1 MSYHTNHQTRVFAL
15 PGNRDRRGFTLIEA
29 LTVIV
34 IIGIMTGIAIPRSR
48 LTTYRA
54 NSGAQV
60 VATTLI
66 YAQRQAISRQA
77 DTRVAFDVANN
88 EMRIHED
95 ADNDN
100 VIDANERV
108 TMTALPEGVT
118 FGLGGAPARA
128 MGGAIVNFTRT
139 QGILPMVVFH
149 RDGSASE
156 NGGVYVTTIDG
167 LSVGRTADVRAVEV
181 SRATGRAAWFSYA
194 TDAWKEGH

>member
-1 MSYHTNHQTRVFAL
+1 MTYYANHQTRPL
-15 PGNRDRRGFTLIEA
+15 TSPEHRSRGGFSLIEL

-34 IIGIMTGIAIPRSR
+34 IIGLLTGIAIPRSR
-48 LTTYRA
+48 LTTYKA

-88 EMRIHED
+88 EIRIHED

-108 TMTALPEGVT
+108 TMAALPEGVT
-118 FGLGGAPARA
+118 FGLGGAVARA
-128 MGGAIVNFTRT
+128 MGGAAVNFTRT

-181 SRATGRAAWFSYA
+181 SRATGRAAWFSYG
-194 TDAWKEGH
+194 TGAWKEGH

>member
-1 MSYHTNHQTRVFAL
+1 MSYHWNHQTQLLASRW
-15 PGNRDRRGFTLIEA
+15 NRDRRGFTLIEA
-29 LTVIV
+29 LTVII

-54 NSGAQV
+54 SSGAQV

-66 YAQRQAISRQA
+66 YAQRQAISRQS
-77 DTRVAFDVANN
+77 DIRVAFDVANN

-108 TMTALPEGVT
+108 TMTALPDGVT
-118 FGLGGAPARA
+118 FGRGGAPARP

-194 TDAWKEGH
+194 TGAWKEGH

>member
-1 MSYHTNHQTRVFAL
+1 MTYHANHQPGVL
-15 PGNRDRRGFTLIEA
+15 PVQWNRDRRGFSLIEM
-29 LTVIV
+29 LMVLV
-34 IIGIMTGIAIPRSR
+34 IIGIMTSIAIPRSR

-54 NSGAQV
+54 SSGAQV
-60 VATTLI
+60 VATTLV

-88 EMRIHED
+88 ELRIHED

-108 TMTALPEGVT
+108 TMAALPEGIT
-118 FGLGGAPARA
+118 FGRGSAPARP
-128 MGGAIVNFTRT
+128 MGGAAVNFTRT
-139 QGILPMVVFH
+139 QGMLPIVTFH

-194 TDAWKEGH
+194 TGAWKEGQ

>member
-1 MSYHTNHQTRVFAL
+1 MTYRPNHQTRAL
-15 PGNRDRRGFTLIEA
+15 AAAGNRDRGFSLIEL

-34 IIGIMTGIAIPRSR
+34 IIGLLTGIAIPRSR
-48 LTTYRA
+48 LTTYKA
-54 NSGAQV
+54 NAGAQAV
-60 VATTLI
+60 STTLI

-88 EMRIHED
+88 EMRLHED

-100 VIDANERV
+100 VIDAGERV
-108 TMTALPEGVT
+108 TTAPLPEGVT
-118 FGLGGAPARA
+118 FGRGAAPARP
-128 MGGAIVNFTRT
+128 MGAAVVNFTRT
-139 QGILPMVVFH
+139 EGILPIVVFH
-149 RDGSASE
+149 RDGSANE

-167 LSVGRTADVRAVEV
+167 LNVGRTADVRAVEV

>member
-1 MSYHTNHQTRVFAL
+1 MRNH
-15 PGNRDRRGFTLIEA
+15 DSRGFTLVEA

-34 IIGIMTGIAIPRSR
+34 IIGIMAAMAIPRSGVS
-48 LTTYRA
+48 TYRA

-60 VATTLI
+60 VTTALI

-100 VIDANERV
+100 VIDLNERV

-118 FGLGGAPARA
+118 FGRGAATARA
-128 MGGAIVNFTRT
+128 MGNAIVNFTRT
-139 QGILPMVVFH
+139 QGGLPMVTFH

-194 TDAWKEGH
+194 TGAWKEGH

>member
-1 MSYHTNHQTRVFAL
+1 M
-15 PGNRDRRGFTLIEA
+15 

-34 IIGIMTGIAIPRSR
+34 IIGIMTSIAIPRSR

-54 NSGAQV
+54 SSGAQV
-60 VATTLI
+60 VATTLV

-88 EMRIHED
+88 ELRIHED

-108 TMTALPEGVT
+108 TMAALPEGIT
-118 FGLGGAPARA
+118 FGRGSAPARP
-128 MGGAIVNFTRT
+128 MGGAAVNFTRT
-139 QGILPMVVFH
+139 QGMLPIVTFH

-167 LSVGRTADVRAVEV
+167 LSVGRTEDVRAVEV

-194 TDAWKEGH
+194 TGAWKEGQ

>member
-1 MSYHTNHQTRVFAL
+1 MTCYAKHQTRAL
-15 PGNRDRRGFTLIEA
+15 ASQWNRGRRGFSLIEM
-29 LTVIV
+29 LTVII
-34 IIGIMTGIAIPRSR
+34 IIGLMTSIAIPRSR

-54 NSGAQV
+54 SSAAQV

-88 EMRIHED
+88 EIRIHED

-118 FGLGGAPARA
+118 FSRGAAPARP
-128 MGGAIVNFTRT
+128 MGGAAVNFTRT

-167 LSVGRTADVRAVEV
+167 LNVGRTADVRAVEV

-194 TDAWKEGH
+194 TGTWQEGH

>member
-1 MSYHTNHQTRVFAL
+1 MSYRTNHQTQRLASRWT
-15 PGNRDRRGFTLIEA
+15 RDRRGFTLIEA

-54 NSGAQV
+54 TSGAQV

-88 EMRIHED
+88 EIRIHED

-128 MGGAIVNFTRT
+128 MGGATVNFTRT

-167 LSVGRTADVRAVEV
+167 LNVGRTADVRAVEV